1 VESYEV
7 GGFTFGGAQ
16 EQIAGLMEK
25 LRTVAASIDRVP
37 KRGRHPM
44 GFEFVTESDLAETVR
59 EQLAEHGVVFLISEA
74 ETMFRETTVGREN
87 RQVTVTSVLFNLA
100 FVDTATGALVSS
112 RFRGES
118 MPNNS
123 KEFQAASAFAVKYFL
138 LRTFLIPSG
147 EDPDLDD
154 AHAATTGNITSP
166 GGGALFDDTE
176 KGPVCPE
183 HHTEMRPGKNG
194 GYFCSRKVGNDWCS
208 YYATAE
214 GEVKQKGARR

>member
-1 VESYEV
+1 MEHTTV
-7 GGFTFGGAQ
+7 GGFTFGGSM
-16 EQIAGLMEK
+16 EQIAELMEK
-25 LRTVAASIDRVP
+25 LRLVAASIERVP

-59 EQLAEHGVVFLISEA
+59 EKLAEHGVVFLISEE
-74 ETMFRETTVGREN
+74 ETSFRETTVGRDN

-100 FVDTATGALVSS
+100 FADVTSGALVSS

-147 EDPDLDD
+147 EDPDLED
-154 AHAATTGNITSP
+154 AHLATSSSAAAPFEERDAT
-166 GGGALFDDTE
+166 A
-176 KGPVCPE
+176 PVCPE
-183 HHTEMRPGKNG
+183 HHTEMRLGKNG
-194 GYFCSRKVGNDWCS
+194 GYFCPRKVGNEWCAF
-208 YYATAE
+208 YATAE
-214 GEVKQKGARR
+214 GEVRQKRARN